1 MEPSAALSVRLA
13 GERKV
18 AKRKRE
24 ATEEAK
30 QAAGDGAQ
38 TQTCTMHSSE
48 KAMATSNVRL
58 GLRPAA
64 AADADDDIVLGKF
77 IRFIHWFLATSGA
90 TSFTRFIYLWRP
102 AQRRVLR
109 VFYVVTYLL
118 GSRAWA
124 WTKVEPIR

>member
-24 ATEEAK
+24 AAEEAK

-48 KAMATSNVRL
+48 KAMATSNARL

-64 AADADDDIVLGKF
+64 AADADDDTRRRATLGVCRDVETTCH
-77 IRFIHWFLATSGA
+77 IR
-90 TSFTRFIYLWRP
+90 LWSLNHQEVTIF
-102 AQRRVLR
+102 ALWAALKAERR
-109 VFYVVTYLL
+109 YCNNLL
-118 GSRAWA
+118 GTLS
-124 WTKVEPIR
+124 